1 MRKIKFRAWDEG
13 SNRMIF
19 QHDMNCVTGN
29 KEYYF
34 SLYEESVEL
43 LHYDED
49 YSAYV
54 KCNAE
59 LMQYIG

>member
-29 KEYYF
+29 KEII
-34 SLYEESVEL
+34 L
-43 LHYDED
+43 L
-49 YSAYV
+49 
-54 KCNAE
+54 
-59 LMQYIG
+59 M